1 MAEASVTKDRP
12 KFRRRRILIRPGYQ
26 FQVASTI
33 LLFIVGYSLL
43 LGVLIFYPLQQEFAA
58 SVSPEQQFR
67 VAHQVLDLHRRFWP
81 SVMVVGILVAIQSIF
96 VTHRVVGPAY
106 HVQRVLEGLTAGRY
120 EMRVHLRRGDRLQ
133 ELETATNALGE
144 ALLQR
149 EEASS
154 AQMARLRAA
163 IEDLRA
169 ALRAVILPARV
180 VQALNQLEGLLVDLD
195 RPEAG

>member
-1 MAEASVTKDRP
+1 MAETSVTKDRP

-26 FQVASTI
+26 FQVAATI

-43 LGVLIFYPLQQEFAA
+43 LGILIFYPLQQEFAA
-58 SVSPEQQFR
+58 SVSLEQQFR

-180 VQALNQLEGLLVDLD
+180 VQALNQLEGLLVELD

>member
-1 MAEASVTKDRP
+1 MAETSVTKDRP

-26 FQVASTI
+26 FQVAATI

-43 LGVLIFYPLQQEFAA
+43 LGILIFYPLQQEFAA
-58 SVSPEQQFR
+58 SVSLEQQFR

-120 EMRVHLRRGDRLQ
+120 EVRVHLRRGDRLQ

-180 VQALNQLEGLLVDLD
+180 VQALNQLEGLLVELD